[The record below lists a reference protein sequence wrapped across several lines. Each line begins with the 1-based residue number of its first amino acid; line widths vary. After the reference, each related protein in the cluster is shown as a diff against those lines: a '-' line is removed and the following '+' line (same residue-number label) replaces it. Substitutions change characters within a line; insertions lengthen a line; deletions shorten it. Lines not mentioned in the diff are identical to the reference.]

1 MENLGGKTAVVTGA
15 SKGIGRAVAI
25 GLAKCGANVI
35 LNYRSSKSHAD
46 ETLLEIKKCGVTGYA
61 VGGDVSIY
69 EDAKKLVDFAVQ
81 STGKIDI
88 LVNNAGISEVGL
100 FIDMKEEN
108 WNRMI
113 DVDLK
118 GVMNCTHRSLKY
130 MVEKKSGV
138 IVNISSIWGNVG
150 ASCESVYSAVKAG
163 VNLFT
168 KSLAK
173 EMAPSNIRINAVAP
187 GVVDTDMN
195 RWLSPSEKIELEE
208 QIPFGRFAK
217 PEEISNAVVFLC
229 SKSSEYITGQ
239 VLTVDGGLL

>member
-35 LNYRSSKSHAD
+35 LNYKSSKSNAD
-46 ETLLEIKKCGVTGYA
+46 EALLEIKKCGVTGYA